1 MKQDETSAAKS
12 YSIKKRFSFFF
23 STLEEINSISREE
36 KTRPKLKR
44 LLWKLYR
51 KNDEPKNIQ
60 KTLFL
65 GLVSIK
71 KFKWTFSSISG
82 PDGFKHFKSPIT
94 LQQRQQQSFKRNF
107 FLFFLFKAS
116 FKLFFR
122 NKMEK
127 KFFSSMWRKEISFEV
142 FVWPPF
148 KKM

>member
-1 MKQDETSAAKS
+1 MKQNETSADKS
-12 YSIKKRFSFFF
+12 FSIKKRFSFFF

-60 KTLFL
+60 KTLFS

-94 LQQRQQQSFKRNF
+94 LQQQHQQQQQQHQQQRQQQSFKRNF
-107 FLFFLFKAS
+107 FLFFFSRL
-116 FKLFFR
+116 LLNFFFGT
-122 NKMEK
+122 KWKK
-127 KFFSSMWRKEISFEV
+127 KFFFFNV
-142 FVWPPF
+142 
-148 KKM
+148 KKRN